1 MILRAYS
8 TSKIYRDL
16 KLRSS
21 ILTEDK
27 KLKVLPK
34 EEIVS
39 VANGV
44 WNLSSDQGNLGT
56 AIVTNV
62 RVVWYANM
70 NDFFNISIPYIQ
82 IASVCKTIS
91 FSSNT
96 INKATNIQ
104 NLNLYIVIYI
114 GLYINCAFVDWHWLF

>member
-1 MILRAYS
+1 MYSNAPKYFRAYS

-56 AIVTNV
+56 MIVTNV

-70 NDFFNISIPYIQ
+70 NDFFNISIPHIQ
-82 IASVCKTIS
+82 TASVRKTSRKWDILNIRIS
-91 FSSNT
+91 FLCNSHLW
-96 INKATNIQ
+96 
-104 NLNLYIVIYI
+104 LN
-114 GLYINCAFVDWHWLF
+114 G

>member
-1 MILRAYS
+1 MLELARQYISIALYCFRAYS

-27 KLKVLPK
+27 KLIVLPK

-82 IASVCKTIS
+82 IASV
-91 FSSNT
+91 
-96 INKATNIQ
+96 
-104 NLNLYIVIYI
+104 
-114 GLYINCAFVDWHWLF
+114 

>member
-1 MILRAYS
+1 MYSKASKHFRAYS

-56 AIVTNV
+56 MIVTNV

-70 NDFFNISIPYIQ
+70 NDFFNISIPHIQ
-82 IASVCKTIS
+82 TASVCKTSRKWDTLILTVDS
-91 FSSNT
+91 YLW
-96 INKATNIQ
+96 
-104 NLNLYIVIYI
+104 LN
-114 GLYINCAFVDWHWLF
+114 G

>member
-1 MILRAYS
+1 M
-8 TSKIYRDL
+8 

-56 AIVTNV
+56 MIVTNV

-70 NDFFNISIPYIQ
+70 NDFFNISIPHIQ
-82 IASVCKTIS
+82 TASVRKTSRKLDILKYAYH
-91 FSSNT
+91 FV
-96 INKATNIQ
+96 
-104 NLNLYIVIYI
+104 IVIYGSMGESFI
-114 GLYINCAFVDWHWLF
+114 TNFSGTDQGLKVWHGLSN

>member
-1 MILRAYS
+1 MVIRQMLKFARQYISIARYCFRAYS

-56 AIVTNV
+56 MIVTNV

-70 NDFFNISIPYIQ
+70 NDFFNISIPHIQ
-82 IASVCKTIS
+82 TASVRKASRKWDIS
-91 FSSNT
+91 KYN
-96 INKATNIQ
+96 
-104 NLNLYIVIYI
+104 YI
-114 GLYINCAFVDWHWLF
+114 DM

>member
-1 MILRAYS
+1 MSLFQISGERINVCFEIFVHSNALKYFRAYS

-56 AIVTNV
+56 MIVTNV

-70 NDFFNISIPYIQ
+70 NDFFNISIPHIQ
-82 IASVCKTIS
+82 TASVRNTNRKWDILNIRIS
-91 FSSNT
+91 F
-96 INKATNIQ
+96 
-104 NLNLYIVIYI
+104 
-114 GLYINCAFVDWHWLF
+114 